1 MSKTN
6 FYLFNIDT
14 EKNDLKKFEPS
25 ETKFKNKNK
34 QCVEYEEEKKLSIKD
49 ISIKYNDQYEI
60 VYLKSDKY
68 YVYKDY
74 KFYRNYE
81 KLENESLSNVREK
94 IQIDTDYQFL
104 LEKYCVEIKYEKDTE
119 LSKILFNDN

>member
-49 ISIKYNDQYEI
+49 ISIKYNKQ
-60 VYLKSDKY
+60 
-68 YVYKDY
+68 
-74 KFYRNYE
+74 R
-81 KLENESLSNVREK
+81 
-94 IQIDTDYQFL
+94 
-104 LEKYCVEIKYEKDTE
+104 
-119 LSKILFNDN
+119 